1 MTEGGSVKVKKV
13 VLLGLVVV
21 LALAAVAVAGCG
33 GSSSASDADA
43 KAAVQAGLTKIDAA
57 IADLTAKGTSG
68 ALTVAGIKSTRD
80 SLKTDVLSVIA
91 NAKKIKGA
99 DVSGAEK
106 AWTDLDS
113 AVTALPD
120 SATLMDA
127 AAVLLTK
134 VAPLTAALDQIRA
147 LVTPTT

>member
-1 MTEGGSVKVKKV
+1 MRGRKI

-33 GSSSASDADA
+33 GDSTSSDAAA
-43 KAAVQAGLTKIDAA
+43 KVAVVAGLAKIDTA

-68 ALTVAGIKSTRD
+68 ALTVAGIKATRD
-80 SLKTDVLSVIA
+80 SLKADVQAVID

-99 DVSGAEK
+99 DVSATEK

-127 AAVLLTK
+127 AGVLMTK
-134 VAPLTAALDQIRA
+134 IGPLTAGLAQIKA